1 MALAVA
7 VILLNPAGAAQ
18 TGSDHAGV
26 RQPNVDA
33 LAAAGV
39 FAGTE
44 CEDGRFCPGEP
55 IKRWTAAVW
64 LVRVLDGDDPAP
76 AGSTRFSD
84 VDAESWWAPHV
95 ERLAELEITVGCRT
109 RPLRY
114 CPDSPV
120 SRAQMATFLVRAFK
134 LETAVAP
141 AGFVD
146 TARSVHA
153 GHIDAL
159 ADSGITVGCASEPA
173 RYCPDRPV
181 TRAQMASFLNR
192 ARSMVRYTAVTAGP
206 YHACGL
212 RTEGTITCWG
222 DNHSGQAEPPDGTF
236 SAVSAGWAHTCGLR
250 TDSTIACWGW
260 NSRAQTNAPDGTF
273 SAVSA
278 GWAHTC
284 GLRTDGT
291 IACWGSD
298 HNGQATGPDGKFAFV
313 AAGGQ
318 HSCGLRPDG
327 TAVCWGLD
335 YNGQAT
341 PPEGRLEAIT
351 AGGDHTCGL
360 RAGGTVE
367 CWGFNYDERAE
378 PPEGSFSAVA
388 AGVAHTCGLR
398 ADGAVEC
405 WGTVRDDLVDL
416 PDWRFE
422 AVAAGQSYSCG
433 LRTDGRLFCWGDEH
447 REIVEPA
454 SRELVSIAVGAGAC
468 GLEADGTLVCW
479 LNNYD
484 ERDGAPDGQISAG
497 ITDGLHHCTLRSA
510 NSFGR
515 REYGHGYPHPRHI
528 TCFGIHYDR
537 DPGQPR
543 EPVVAVA
550 VGGSHACA
558 VLADE
563 SISCWG
569 SGGQEADAPD
579 GRFSAVAAGGWHS
592 CGLRTDN
599 TIECWGNDFY
609 GQADPSD
616 GHFTAVATG
625 GHHSCGLRADGMV
638 DCWGLNDT
646 GQADPPAGR
655 FTAIAVGGWH
665 SCGLHADGALE
676 GGALWGLAWQ
686 PSPRWQWPRSQP
698 ALTTRPTA
706 PTTQAFT
713 NRTWTLSP
721 PTKSSQ
727 APSVRMGGS
736 APQSPSS
743 DGSWR
748 YGWCGCST
756 GEIPPRRT
764 PPGSR
769 MWMPSRGGLPMS
781 SGSQIWGSRR
791 AAPLSPFATVPTH
804 PSAEPR
810 WPASWQGP
818 TI

>member
-1 MALAVA
+1 MSQARSELAVRGKSAADLRRNRGLRRSAGISALALAVA

-26 RQPNVDA
+26 HQPNVDA
-33 LAAAGV
+33 LAADGV
-39 FAGTE
+39 FSGTE
-44 CEDGRFCPGEP
+44 CEDGRFCPSKP

-64 LVRVLDGDDPAP
+64 LVRVLDGVDPAP
-76 AGSTRFSD
+76 TGSTRFSD

-120 SRAQMATFLVRAFK
+120 RRAQMATFLVRAFEP
-134 LETAVAP
+134 ETAVAP

-146 TARSVHA
+146 TARNVHA

-192 ARSMVRYTAVTAGP
+192 ARSVVRYTAVTAGP

-222 DNHSGQAEPPDGTF
+222 DNHSGQAEPPGGTF
-236 SAVSAGWAHTCGLR
+236 STGSAGWAHTCGLR
-250 TDSTIACWGW
+250 TDATIACWGW
-260 NSRAQTNAPDGTF
+260 NSHGQADAPDGTF

-284 GLRTDGT
+284 GLRTDAT

-298 HNGQATGPDGKFAFV
+298 HDGQATGPDGKFAFV

-341 PPEGRLEAIT
+341 PPEGRPEAIT

-360 RAGGTVE
+360 RASGTVE

-433 LRTDGRLFCWGDEH
+433 LRTDGRVFCWGDEH
-447 REIVEPA
+447 REVVEPA
-454 SRELVSIAVGAGAC
+454 SRELVSIAVGRSGAC
-468 GLEADGTLVCW
+468 GQEADGTLVCW

-484 ERDGAPDGQISAG
+484 ERGAAPDGQISVG
-497 ITDGLHHCTLRSA
+497 ITDGLHHCRPRSA

-515 REYGHGYPHPRHI
+515 REYGHVYPHPRHV

-550 VGGSHACA
+550 VGGNHACA

-599 TIECWGNDFY
+599 TIECWGNDFH

-625 GHHSCGLRADGMV
+625 LHHSCGLRADGMV

-646 GQADPPAGR
+646 GQTDPRPVDLRLSPSAAGTPADCEPTAHSTAGEEATIGAPPTRRPGGSEPSPRAAGTPADCGPTARSSAGATTNGVRPTPPAG
-655 FTAIAVGGWH
+655 
-665 SCGLHADGALE
+665 S
-676 GGALWGLAWQ
+676 
-686 PSPRWQWPRSQP
+686 SPRSRP
-698 ALTTRPTA
+698 ARGTPAGCATTEESCA
-706 PTTQAFT
+706 GATTT
-713 NRTWTLSP
+713 
-721 PTKSSQ
+721 
-727 APSVRMGGS
+727 
-736 APQSPSS
+736 
-743 DGSWR
+743 
-748 YGWCGCST
+748 
-756 GEIPPRRT
+756 
-764 PPGSR
+764 
-769 MWMPSRGGLPMS
+769 
-781 SGSQIWGSRR
+781 
-791 AAPLSPFATVPTH
+791 
-804 PSAEPR
+804 
-810 WPASWQGP
+810 
-818 TI
+818 